1 MVRSCV
7 GIEMSAA
14 SMWVTM
20 MGFLRGVGPLEST
33 RHAKYLLRNTLD
45 ELEEQEQSLN
55 EELGKHV
62 AKIKAAKQ
70 GVPAE
75 RLDMSRF
82 KSVLMQCKKIR
93 MKLATNAKKKLAL
106 ENHMDTL
113 DNSELN
119 QHVLYSM
126 QKTSHALKGMG
137 LDKALESV
145 DRVMVDLEENH
156 GDVTSIQNS
165 LASTFDM
172 NDDFDWEAEMDMLL
186 QEDTYVTPNTRR
198 TETCAPETF
207 NAISLDTVPTGAVE
221 AAVTDAEAAA
231 ISAGVKH
238 GRAVLAV
245 LA

>member
-14 SMWVTM
+14 SMWVSM
-20 MGFLRGVGPLEST
+20 MGLIRGVGPLEST
-33 RHAKYLLRNTLD
+33 RHAKLCLRNTLD
-45 ELEEQEQSLN
+45 ELEEQEESLN
-55 EELGKHV
+55 EELARHV
-62 AKIKAAKQ
+62 AKIKAARQ
-70 GVPAE
+70 GSTAE
-75 RLDMSRF
+75 RLDMTRF

-113 DNSELN
+113 DSSELN

-165 LASTFDM
+165 LASSFDL
-172 NDDFDWEAEMDMLL
+172 NEDFDWEAEMDMLL
-186 QEDTYVTPNTRR
+186 QEDTYVCSRASR
-198 TETCAPETF
+198 TEIHAPETF
-207 NAISLDTVPTGAVE
+207 NAIALDTVPTHAVETVEAVE
-221 AAVTDAEAAA
+221 ARGV
-231 ISAGVKH
+231 AGAGAMH
-238 GRAVLAV
+238 GTEMAVLA
-245 LA
+245 

>member
-14 SMWVTM
+14 SVWVSM
-20 MGFLRGVGPLEST
+20 MGMLRGVGPLEST
-33 RHAKYLLRNTLD
+33 RHAKLCLRNTLD
-45 ELEEQEQSLN
+45 EIEETEQSLT
-55 EELGKHV
+55 EELAKHV
-62 AKIKAAKQ
+62 AKVRAARE
-70 GVPAE
+70 GSGAE
-75 RLDMSRF
+75 RLDMPRF

-93 MKLATNAKKKLAL
+93 MKLVTLSKKKLAL

-145 DRVMVDLEENH
+145 DRVMMDLEENH
-156 GDVTSIQNS
+156 GEVTNIQNS
-165 LASTFDM
+165 LATSFDA

-186 QEDTYVTPNTRR
+186 HPDTYVVSSASVPR
-198 TETCAPETF
+198 TEFSPPATL
-207 NAISLDTVPTGAVE
+207 NAISQAISLETVTSAVE
-221 AAVTDAEAAA
+221 APRVSDA
-231 ISAGVKH
+231 AGV
-238 GRAVLAV
+238 GVATELAV
-245 LA
+245 MA